1 MCVKLYLMSALSV
14 SMNMDFYKLI
24 GYISQRWSSLV
35 LHRASPDRI
44 LDIDIT
50 VTTSLP
56 GASVGWFTETNSN
69 ITFGVILF
77 VIFSF
82 LWCGMVHPCKMSPQ

>member
-1 MCVKLYLMSALSV
+1 MGVKCFTCNLYVHETIFDVCVECINEHDSALK
-14 SMNMDFYKLI
+14 DFYKLI

-50 VTTSLP
+50 VTVSLP
-56 GASVGWFTETNSN
+56 GASVGWFTET
-69 ITFGVILF
+69 
-77 VIFSF
+77 
-82 LWCGMVHPCKMSPQ
+82 Q